1 MTLEVLKALAV
12 ILEFCLNQDSC
23 KNCPVLWLSSAR
35 KCLAS
40 GNYSLRLLQI
50 GDSRDGVVFRT
61 NLGHQNLFIK
71 MQETTFSRKLD
82 SSGRIMIPVRLREQM
97 GLVSGQEYY
106 FTTMVKDGRKY
117 ICIDC
122 GSVDNTSLEE
132 AMRIIQAN
140 GMKIV
145 ESTD

>member
-23 KNCPVLWLSSAR
+23 KNSSAR

>member
-1 MTLEVLKALAV
+1 MTLEVAV

-23 KNCPVLWLSSAR
+23 KNCPMAQFCQ

>member
-23 KNCPVLWLSSAR
+23 KNCSAR

>member
-12 ILEFCLNQDSC
+12 ILEFCLNQILVRI
-23 KNCPVLWLSSAR
+23 VLWLSSAR

>member
-1 MTLEVLKALAV
+1 
-12 ILEFCLNQDSC
+12 
-23 KNCPVLWLSSAR
+23 
-35 KCLAS
+35 
-40 GNYSLRLLQI
+40 
-50 GDSRDGVVFRT
+50 
-61 NLGHQNLFIK
+61 

-82 SSGRIMIPVRLREQM
+82 SSGRIMIPIRLREQM
-97 GLVSGQEYY
+97 GLTSGQEYY

>member
-12 ILEFCLNQDSC
+12 I
-23 KNCPVLWLSSAR
+23 
-35 KCLAS
+35 
-40 GNYSLRLLQI
+40 LLQI

>member
-1 MTLEVLKALAV
+1 
-12 ILEFCLNQDSC
+12 
-23 KNCPVLWLSSAR
+23 
-35 KCLAS
+35 
-40 GNYSLRLLQI
+40 
-50 GDSRDGVVFRT
+50 
-61 NLGHQNLFIK
+61 
-71 MQETTFSRKLD
+71 
-82 SSGRIMIPVRLREQM
+82 M

-145 ESTD
+145 ESAD

>member
-23 KNCPVLWLSSAR
+23 KNCPMWLSSAR

>member
-23 KNCPVLWLSSAR
+23 KNQFCQ

>member
-23 KNCPVLWLSSAR
+23 KNCPMLSSAR

>member
-1 MTLEVLKALAV
+1 
-12 ILEFCLNQDSC
+12 
-23 KNCPVLWLSSAR
+23 
-35 KCLAS
+35 
-40 GNYSLRLLQI
+40 
-50 GDSRDGVVFRT
+50 
-61 NLGHQNLFIK
+61 
-71 MQETTFSRKLD
+71 
-82 SSGRIMIPVRLREQM
+82 M

-145 ESTD
+145 ESTDRLPEILMLKLSYQKKGS

>member
-23 KNCPVLWLSSAR
+23 KNFLWLSSAR

>member
-12 ILEFCLNQDSC
+12 ILEFCLNQDSVRI
-23 KNCPVLWLSSAR
+23 VLWLSSAR

>member
-23 KNCPVLWLSSAR
+23 KNCPMAQSAR

>member
-23 KNCPVLWLSSAR
+23 KNCPMAQFCQKMPS
-35 KCLAS
+35 S

>member
-23 KNCPVLWLSSAR
+23 KNCPMAHSSAR

>member
-23 KNCPVLWLSSAR
+23 KNCPMAQFCQ

-40 GNYSLRLLQI
+40 GNYSLR
-50 GDSRDGVVFRT
+50 FRT

>member
-12 ILEFCLNQDSC
+12 ILEFCLNQD
-23 KNCPVLWLSSAR
+23 VLWLSSAR